1 MYQYIVQ
8 ELVCVARVGM
18 LGRHFEMAAD
28 MMDTPLVE
36 ETPRLYVTN
45 TTSATPSAFMSITT
59 GVMVTFT
66 ESGSVGEPVQDHS
79 RTGFHSPLV
88 GVKSHTGAELARLL
102 VSSVSATTSPLS
114 TKT

>member
-1 MYQYIVQ
+1 M
-8 ELVCVARVGM
+8 ARVGM

-36 ETPRLYVTN
+36 ETPRLYVTK